1 MLQPVMGERSIAP
14 AVQAP
19 GGGAA
24 AAPVGTIGPQVGI
37 IVRNP
42 QGGPVRGTIGPS
54 LGTICAIA
62 AADTITAPK
71 DSHPLIDSSSR

>member
-1 MLQPVMGERSIAP
+1 MLQPVTGDRSIAP

-24 AAPVGTIGPQVGI
+24 AAPVGTIGPHVGI

-42 QGGPVRGTIGPS
+42 HGGPVRGTIGLSP
-54 LGTICAIA
+54 GTI
-62 AADTITAPK
+62 
-71 DSHPLIDSSSR
+71 